1 MSSIRILG
9 AGSGLF
15 DKIDNLNYYTIRMV
29 EKSGRPSKKTALLE
43 AAIQV
48 AAQGGVEA
56 LTIESLA
63 EAAGVTKGG
72 VQYHF
77 HTKDALYEEL
87 LEYALSLFDEALEEL
102 APVGSKPGKWLRAYV
117 DLSLGTPTDH
127 DNAVA
132 TLLAGV
138 PIQDDRARP
147 YRHFA
152 AKWKARA
159 NADGKDAATNTIVR
173 LAADSV
179 WMERAYLSATAS
191 EIAKVKK
198 RLHQLIDEGQL

>member
-1 MSSIRILG
+1 M
-9 AGSGLF
+9 
-15 DKIDNLNYYTIRMV
+15 DNLNYYTIRMV
-29 EKSGRPSKKTALLE
+29 HKSGRPSKKTALLE

-63 EAAGVTKGG
+63 VAAGVTKGG

-87 LEYALSLFDEALEEL
+87 LDYALSLFDEALEEM
-102 APVGSKPGKWLRAYV
+102 APPGSKAGKWLHAYV
-117 DLSLGTPTDH
+117 DLSLGPPTDH

-132 TLLAGV
+132 TLLAGI
-138 PIQDDRARP
+138 PIHDDRARP
-147 YRHFA
+147 FRYFA

-159 NADGKDAATNTIVR
+159 NADGKDAAMNTIVR

-198 RLHQLIDEGQL
+198 RLHHLIDEGQV